1 MDHQHHLYHQEAR
14 HESMLVVVLMMVVVA
29 IKQNESIGDGIS
41 YLIAKN
47 KNKNN
52 VS

>member
-1 MDHQHHLYHQEAR
+1 VPALA
-14 HESMLVVVLMMVVVA
+14 MVVVA

-47 KNKNN
+47 KDN